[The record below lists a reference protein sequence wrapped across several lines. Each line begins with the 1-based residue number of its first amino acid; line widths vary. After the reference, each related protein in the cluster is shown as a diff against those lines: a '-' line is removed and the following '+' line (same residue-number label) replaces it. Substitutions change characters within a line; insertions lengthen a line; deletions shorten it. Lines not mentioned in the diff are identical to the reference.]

1 MQIDRIDLADLHQPT
16 VIANAIHRQLGRIA
30 PPVPVVDIAL
40 ALGIVEV
47 RTDLF
52 DGFEGMLLTNR
63 VRSFGAI
70 LANTRHGRR
79 RTRFTIAHELGHF
92 LMERHE
98 LSDDQGFSCQAQ
110 DMTETGVARRHMR
123 QEAQANQFAIGLL
136 APPHLFDPI
145 LSDDPNLRDA
155 QRARDL
161 LDISLEASVRRMVDR
176 RPERLAAVWTK
187 DGQVRYVHRPNG
199 FPWIHWGPKD
209 FISKATQAYRAITN
223 GTRGFTEFSEAHSLI
238 WTDRPDLDLQEQT
251 RVGRD
256 GHAVTLLHV
265 VSPEEDWD
273 SEGDQAV
280 LSSPGFR

>member
-1 MQIDRIDLADLHQPT
+1 MHLDRIDLADLHQPT
-16 VIANAIHRQLGRIA
+16 VIANVIHRKLGRIA

-40 ALGIVEV
+40 ALGIFEV
-47 RTDLF
+47 RTDQF
-52 DGFEGMLLTNR
+52 DGFEGMLLTDR
-63 VRSFGAI
+63 VRSSGAI
-70 LANTRHGRR
+70 LANTRHGRS

-98 LSDDQGFSCQAQ
+98 LSDGGGFACQAQ
-110 DMTETGVARRHMR
+110 DMRETGETRRHMR

-136 APPHLFDPI
+136 APLQIFDAV
-145 LSDDPNLRDA
+145 LSDDPDLRDA
-155 QRARDL
+155 QRASDL

-187 DGQVRYVHRPNG
+187 DGQVRYVHRQNG
-199 FPWIHWGPKD
+199 FPWINRAPKD
-209 FISKATQAYRAITN
+209 FVSKATHAYRAITN
-223 GTRGFTEFSEAHSLI
+223 GRRGFTEFTDAHSLT
-238 WTDRPDLDLQEQT
+238 WTDRPDLDLHEQT

-273 SEGDQAV
+273 SEGDQAE